1 MLEISG
7 RIKKQYY
14 YEEGRVIEEQ
24 ILIQNKKEQVKKHRG
39 RRILLVIFLIFLL
52 IGASYYIY
60 SRCFARIQILGGKVY
75 TQELGQEFHD
85 PGTRPSASKV
95 IGEVDT
101 SKVGEYILT
110 YYIGRRSVKRTV
122 YVVDS
127 TQLVLGLKGSK
138 RTMVKQGEAYVE
150 SGAFAID
157 KSLGP
162 VSGIKISG
170 KVDTSKPGTYH
181 IKYKAS
187 SGHLTKSLSR
197 DVEVIP
203 EAEFMADTDGI
214 PVMMYH
220 YVYTDTYKPDNIDDN
235 AIHADLLRKQLQ
247 YLSDEDYY
255 FPSFAE
261 LRAYIDGK
269 LSLPAKSVILTF
281 DDAAYTFLDNAVPL
295 FNEFKIPAV
304 SFVIGVNDGSYKVR
318 HYASPYIEFESHS
331 NDMHRGGGHIGHGG
345 RLTAMSQGEI
355 EEDLAKVSEI
365 VGSNDAFAYPFGDI
379 NDTGKSAVKAR
390 EILCSFSTNYDL
402 VRPGDDYLALPRIR
416 VRGSNSLPAWIETL

>member
-1 MLEISG
+1 MENQQNKAIQKPKHKAFK
-7 RIKKQYY
+7 I
-14 YEEGRVIEEQ
+14 
-24 ILIQNKKEQVKKHRG
+24 ILIFI
-39 RRILLVIFLIFLL
+39 ILIVLAL
-52 IGASYYIY
+52 ASYYVY
-60 SRCFARIQILGGKVY
+60 SRFFAKIEIIGGETY
-75 TQELGQEFHD
+75 SQEIGQEFKD
-85 PGTRPSASKV
+85 PGTKPKASSVEGK
-95 IGEVDT
+95 VDT
-101 SKVGEYILT
+101 SKPGEYVLI
-110 YYIGRRSVKRTV
+110 YHIGNRQVKRTV

-127 TQLVLGLKGSK
+127 SQLVLGLKGSARAK
-138 RTMVKQGEAYVE
+138 VKQGEPYVE

-157 KSLGP
+157 KTLGP
-162 VSGIKISG
+162 VLDIRISG

-181 IKYKAS
+181 IKYHAS
-187 SGHLTKSLSR
+187 SGHLVKSLTR

-235 AIHADLLRKQLQ
+235 AIHADMLREQLQ

-269 LSLPAKSVILTF
+269 LSLPSKSVILTF

-355 EEDLAKVSEI
+355 EDDLAKVSEL